1 MVRTLLKI
9 VCESLIKQNSL
20 NLGSSNH
27 APRYPFNLFENSRPH
42 RKLHKSEWIQSEKT
56 TYLMS
61 SIVNYSGKRKTIS
74 MVKKIIIIIIS
85 VSYEFGRMGWHCRDE
100 VQRIFF
106 VGETFLYETIM
117 VEGS

>member
-61 SIVNYSGKRKTIS
+61 SIVNYSGERKTIS
-74 MVKKIIIIIIS
+74 MVKK
-85 VSYEFGRMGWHCRDE
+85 
-100 VQRIFF
+100 
-106 VGETFLYETIM
+106 
-117 VEGS
+117 